1 LPSDIFFKDKFNL
14 KNGLSFEISFS
25 KNIQLVATGL
35 PFSIRDLTWFLK
47 ISHSIVLKSIRGF
60 GNLRKL
66 VFGNSKAGFEVIY
79 LQKSLLVFHFKGWE
93 EDGFKCKIKLLR
105 QILRFNP
112 YDFSISRNHQ
122 FSIFFLF

>member
-93 EDGFKCKIKLLR
+93 EDGFECRIKITSPNLSL
-105 QILRFNP
+105 
-112 YDFSISRNHQ
+112 
-122 FSIFFLF
+122 